1 MPARP
6 FAATALVVTLLA
18 LGGAT
23 ALLPT
28 AGSAQQAPPGT
39 AQPPRE
45 RPLPSRHLEGRIA
58 FMRAEL
64 KITDTQQAHWE
75 QVATAMRASARQMD
89 QMAQQPPR
97 SRRESPDCRR
107 TQSRRRTRQS
117 ALRASP
123 LVSARD
129 RPAGRVAREF
139 LKGARRLSPDRRPM
153 IPSPPSHLPIP
164 QKGGAD
170 DAGARRLTLI

>member
-28 AGSAQQAPPGT
+28 AGVAQQAPPGT

-45 RPLPSRHLEGRIA
+45 RPSPGRHIEGRIA

-64 KITDTQQAHWE
+64 KITDTQQVHWE

-89 QMAQQPPR
+89 QMAQQTRGARDQTQSAIDRLDQRANFAAARAAADKSFADAFKPLYASLSDDQKKSADELFARPPR
-97 SRRESPDCRR
+97 RSGRR
-107 TQSRRRTRQS
+107 
-117 ALRASP
+117 
-123 LVSARD
+123 
-129 RPAGRVAREF
+129 
-139 LKGARRLSPDRRPM
+139 
-153 IPSPPSHLPIP
+153 
-164 QKGGAD
+164 
-170 DAGARRLTLI
+170 